1 MNIISTGIIS
11 KLMKLKL
18 NAWDLSWLSRAFKA
32 KWQHSAICLSTITNR
47 LANTILTG
55 WRYSVL
61 VKEVIKASVH
71 KNLINTIFESRNFI
85 CAYYLRSSHRPE
97 SRSLYTVDLIILLR
111 CMGNQHSAN
120 ITTKQK
126 TVFATSRRCVKNIL
140 HII

>member
-1 MNIISTGIIS
+1 M
-11 KLMKLKL
+11 
-18 NAWDLSWLSRAFKA
+18 
-32 KWQHSAICLSTITNR
+32 STITNR

-55 WRYSVL
+55 QHYSVL

-71 KNLINTIFESRNFI
+71 ENLINTIFKSRNSI

-97 SRSLYTVDLIILLR
+97 SRSLYTVSLIIRLR

-126 TVFATSRRCVKNIL
+126 TVFATSRRCVKKIL
-140 HII
+140 HSINCMFKNSFIQLLTLYHVKNLFQALCMVM